1 MGPASRVRV
10 HRLGAIA
17 PRSGGGA
24 AAMALTFRSGSP
36 WWLLEGV
43 EADHRAGQHRQG
55 IKRSDHDLD
64 TATTELRTLR
74 RQQRRAEHRISDLAD
89 DLGDIR
95 SPVPVHI
102 RADRIASVVRLGE
115 LWISSS

>member
-1 MGPASRVRV
+1 
-10 HRLGAIA
+10 
-17 PRSGGGA
+17 
-24 AAMALTFRSGSP
+24 MALTFRSGSP

-95 SPVPVHI
+95 STV
-102 RADRIASVVRLGE
+102 DRNAARELVIAKVVAEAKLQLDLPLLSARPGPH
-115 LWISSS
+115 SG